1 MLFSI
6 SLRITSDKKIY
17 RSDGRKEEKLFSK
30 KKNELRRKGKEY
42 CLINWLFKK

>member
-30 KKNELRRKGKEY
+30 KRMNYEEKERN
-42 CLINWLFKK
+42 IV